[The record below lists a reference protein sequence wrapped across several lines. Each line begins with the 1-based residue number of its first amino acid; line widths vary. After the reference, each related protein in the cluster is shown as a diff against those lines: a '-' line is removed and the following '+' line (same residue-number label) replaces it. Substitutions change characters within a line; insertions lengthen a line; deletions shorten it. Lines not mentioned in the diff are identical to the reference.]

1 MRVNWKFKCCGW
13 IAFVLVASITYELW
27 YLGQRA
33 YHNSKNVYRYHKQT
47 FEISVNDGTIKHSHR
62 LDVKTAEKIFSH
74 EEVTQFILLILKNET
89 LSTALKNVWE
99 SYRSQNQDSD
109 RVTNFENSG
118 DLILKDLLNKRN
130 KNIFL
135 DVNEQY
141 LEFNV
146 INQTCNSIED
156 TLRGKGRCVMSLEGT
171 LCSERKIPPPR
182 RGKKPKQKA
191 QLRKWTKHE
200 TDVCDYMYMNS
211 TSYAA
216 PLPYLKNPCY
226 EECDGGYNTV
236 RCLPYYMIIGMPK
249 CGTTSLYFDLTHHKD
264 VVRAKRKEPMYFNR
278 MCFRGMRFADYT
290 TNFDDLRARIVAE
303 NNFSRLISGDGSVD
317 IAFDSKDWRHFP
329 GNEGLL
335 EPKYVL
341 PFFIHKVLPKLK
353 VIIMLRDPVERA
365 FSDYL
370 YEAPVA
376 NYLISLEDFH
386 QAVHRAISNYKKCQT
401 QYSIRACAYNASL
414 EYYKGRLRVGMYHIF
429 LKDWFQIYPAN
440 QILVI
445 NFDDYINHREDV
457 LNRVARFLEL
467 SDLTEAE
474 SKLFIAD
481 HNKKNMRSNQ
491 TQALGDM
498 LPETRDML
506 RQFYRPFNVNLSR
519 LLHSDHYLW
528 SN

>member
-1 MRVNWKFKCCGW
+1 MRVNWKYKCCGW
-13 IAFVLVASITYELW
+13 IAFVLVSSITYELW

-109 RVTNFENSG
+109 RVTNLENSG

-146 INQTCNSIED
+146 INHTCSSIED

-211 TSYAA
+211 VSCQ
-216 PLPYLKNPCY
+216 K
-226 EECDGGYNTV
+226 
-236 RCLPYYMIIGMPK
+236 K
-249 CGTTSLYFDLTHHKD
+249 DLH
-264 VVRAKRKEPMYFNR
+264 
-278 MCFRGMRFADYT
+278 
-290 TNFDDLRARIVAE
+290 
-303 NNFSRLISGDGSVD
+303 
-317 IAFDSKDWRHFP
+317 
-329 GNEGLL
+329 
-335 EPKYVL
+335 
-341 PFFIHKVLPKLK
+341 
-353 VIIMLRDPVERA
+353 
-365 FSDYL
+365 
-370 YEAPVA
+370 
-376 NYLISLEDFH
+376 
-386 QAVHRAISNYKKCQT
+386 
-401 QYSIRACAYNASL
+401 
-414 EYYKGRLRVGMYHIF
+414 
-429 LKDWFQIYPAN
+429 
-440 QILVI
+440 
-445 NFDDYINHREDV
+445 
-457 LNRVARFLEL
+457 
-467 SDLTEAE
+467 
-474 SKLFIAD
+474 
-481 HNKKNMRSNQ
+481 
-491 TQALGDM
+491 
-498 LPETRDML
+498 
-506 RQFYRPFNVNLSR
+506 
-519 LLHSDHYLW
+519 
-528 SN
+528 